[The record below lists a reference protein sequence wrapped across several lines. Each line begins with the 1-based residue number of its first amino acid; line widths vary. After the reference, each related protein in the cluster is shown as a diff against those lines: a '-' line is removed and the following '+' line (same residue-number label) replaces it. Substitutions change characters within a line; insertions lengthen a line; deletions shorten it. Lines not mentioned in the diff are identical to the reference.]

1 MSDPIDNLTAPRRLD
16 VSHLATTA
24 WDSHAPP
31 WWGNFLLGCIE
42 TTTVVLM
49 IVTYFYLRRAR
60 ETIND
65 PDGSR
70 YDLEKIEGN
79 VSLLESR
86 HQERLNMLNSTGP
99 WNVPGYMKR
108 MYEEFPSMNAEDQVR
123 LRKSGWPAR
132 AQNSCT

>member
-1 MSDPIDNLTAPRRLD
+1 MNEIPEGQFEVWVARLR
-16 VSHLATTA
+16 LAGYSSA
-24 WDSHAPP
+24 VAE
-31 WWGNFLLGCIE
+31 N
-42 TTTVVLM
+42 
-49 IVTYFYLRRAR
+49 VTYFYLRRAR